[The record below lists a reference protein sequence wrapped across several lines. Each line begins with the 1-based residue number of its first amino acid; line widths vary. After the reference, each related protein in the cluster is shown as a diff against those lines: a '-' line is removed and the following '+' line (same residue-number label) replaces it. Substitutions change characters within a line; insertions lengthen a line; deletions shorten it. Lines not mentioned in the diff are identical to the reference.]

1 MKNTGQK
8 LILISFALAL
18 IAAVAIFIYLQS
30 FKSEKEVSQK
40 TTIIVAVEA
49 IPARTLID
57 KKMVKE
63 IQVDDNPIFA
73 DYLKDSSKI
82 IGKYTKE
89 SVGKNEGFITSKLID
104 KGEEEL
110 SLNIDKNHRA
120 ISISATGASGVSKLL
135 KPGDYV
141 DIISFVSEK
150 KEGSKL
156 IRPDKAKIILQ
167 NIKVLAVDQ
176 QLSREAKVNTD
187 AKSQEKDKTQTI
199 FLITLSVEAADTEK
213 LILAENIG
221 NIKLALRPL
230 KEDTIIETNGITY
243 EELFTNSSTSS
254 KSPNSS
260 SNNSA
265 VKSDEKYTSYTVK
278 KGDTLKNIS
287 RKFYGTQN
295 KYKVISE
302 ANNIKDENLILTG
315 EIIKIPTLQK

>member
-30 FKSEKEVSQK
+30 LKSDKEVSNK

-89 SVGKNEGFITSKLID
+89 SVGKNEGFLASKLID

-110 SLNIDKNHRA
+110 TLNIDKNHIA
-120 ISISATGASGVSKLL
+120 ISISATGALGISKLL

-141 DIISFVSEK
+141 DIISFVGEK
-150 KEGSKL
+150 KEGSKVL
-156 IRPDKAKIILQ
+156 RPDKAKIILQ
-167 NIKVLAVDQ
+167 NVNILAVDQ
-176 QLSREAKVNTD
+176 QLSREAKVNTN
-187 AKSQEKDKTQTI
+187 AKSDEKDKTQTT

-213 LILAENIG
+213 LVLAENIG

-230 KEDTIIETNGITY
+230 KEDTIIETDGITY
-243 EELFTNSSTSS
+243 EELFSNGSSSSTSS
-254 KSPNSS
+254 TS

-265 VKSDEKYTSYTVK
+265 DYSDEKFTSYTVK
-278 KGDTLKNIS
+278 EGDTLKGIS
-287 RKFYGTQN
+287 RKFYGTES
-295 KYKVISE
+295 KYKIISE

>member
-30 FKSEKEVSQK
+30 LKSEKEVSKK

-89 SVGKNEGFITSKLID
+89 SFGKNEGFLTSKLVD

-120 ISISATGASGVSKLL
+120 ISISTTGASGVSKLL

-141 DIISFVSEK
+141 DIIAFVGEK
-150 KEGSKL
+150 KEGSKV

-167 NIKVLAVDQ
+167 NIKILAVDQ
-176 QLSREAKVNTD
+176 QLSREAKVNTN
-187 AKSQEKDKTQTI
+187 AKSEDKEKTQTN

-213 LILAENIG
+213 LVFAENIG

-230 KEDTIIETNGITY
+230 KEDTIIETNGVTY
-243 EELFTNSSTSS
+243 EELFANSSKESE
-254 KSPNSS
+254 
-260 SNNSA
+260 

-278 KGDTLKNIS
+278 KGDTLKSIS
-287 RKFYGTQN
+287 KRFYGIES
-295 KYKVISE
+295 KYKIIRD
-302 ANNIKDENLILTG
+302 ANNISDENLILTG